1 MGFWEA
7 QMKRSVSV
15 LALLLGVLAA
25 APLAQARETR
35 VKKLATPE
43 RVAVIVA
50 QGRFEFERSHAELGL
65 VGSAAALEKAA
76 AKERPSQPRYGLIT
90 GLPLGL
96 PSVFATTNPSVE
108 TPPLAPAR

>member
-1 MGFWEA
+1 
-7 QMKRSVSV
+7 MKRSVSV
-15 LALLLGVLAA
+15 IALVLGVLAA

-43 RVAVIVA
+43 RVVVIVA
-50 QGRFEFERSHAELGL
+50 QARFEFERSHAELGL

-76 AKERPSQPRYGLIT
+76 ERERPSQPRYGLIT

-96 PSVFATTNPSVE
+96 PNVFATTTPSVG
-108 TPPLAPAR
+108 TPLPAPAR